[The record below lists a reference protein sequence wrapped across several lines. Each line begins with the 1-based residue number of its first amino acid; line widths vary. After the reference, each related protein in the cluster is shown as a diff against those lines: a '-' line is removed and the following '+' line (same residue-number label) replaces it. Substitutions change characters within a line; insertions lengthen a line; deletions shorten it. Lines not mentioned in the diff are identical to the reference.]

1 MKVIFITATVATC
14 YMILM
19 KFKATY
25 DANHD
30 SFRVEFLVVPVA
42 GLSVLV
48 NHDLSVME
56 VSGINSYINFLI
68 RFLLPPVSQPF
79 LALENS
85 LACKSVSTSS
95 T

>member
-68 RFLLPPVSQPF
+68 RF
-79 LALENS
+79 
-85 LACKSVSTSS
+85 
-95 T
+95 